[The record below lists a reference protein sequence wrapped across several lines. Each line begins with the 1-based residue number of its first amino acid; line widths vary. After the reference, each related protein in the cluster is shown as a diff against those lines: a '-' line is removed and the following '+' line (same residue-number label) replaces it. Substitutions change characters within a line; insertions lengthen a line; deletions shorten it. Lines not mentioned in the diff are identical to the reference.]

1 MTVQDKLTKL
11 KNLYETYKE
20 EFFSITDEHLT
31 SRNTSSVTPTLLR
44 MARIIVENGK
54 SISDFQKGENPAT
67 ITLTN
72 ILQFS
77 SSGAGKLMLYINRGN
92 LLSVEMSLQR
102 ATIKLNDG
110 VTLFFL
116 ESITLKENSKKLEE
130 LKVTELC
137 AMVIALLYALNELYN
152 ALFNELPAAPLRRG

>member
-1 MTVQDKLTKL
+1 MTVQDKLTTL

-20 EFFSITDEHLT
+20 EFFTISNERTT
-31 SRNTSSVTPTLLR
+31 NRTTSSVTPTLLR

-54 SISDFQKGENPAT
+54 AIKDFHKGQHPAT
-67 ITLTN
+67 ITLTD
-72 ILQFS
+72 IFQFS
-77 SSGAGKLMLYINRGN
+77 SSGEGKLLLYINRGS

-102 ATIKLNDG
+102 ETIKLNDG

-137 AMVIALLYALNELYN
+137 IMDIALLYAFNELYN

>member
-1 MTVQDKLTKL
+1 MNVQDKLTKL

-20 EFFSITDEHLT
+20 EFFTITDERPANRT
-31 SRNTSSVTPTLLR
+31 TSSVTPTLLR

-54 SISDFQKGENPAT
+54 SLKDFEKGENPAT
-67 ITLTN
+67 ITLTD

-102 ATIKLNDG
+102 ETIKLNDG

-116 ESITLKENSKKLEE
+116 ESITLKENSKKVEE
-130 LKVTELC
+130 LKVIELC
-137 AMVIALLYALNELYN
+137 TMDIALSYAFNELYN
-152 ALFNELPAAPLRRG
+152 ALFNELPNAPLRRG

>member
-20 EFFSITDEHLT
+20 EFFTITDERPT
-31 SRNTSSVTPTLLR
+31 NRTTSSVTPTLLR

-54 SISDFQKGENPAT
+54 SLKDFEKGQKPAT
-67 ITLTN
+67 ITLTD

-92 LLSVEMSLQR
+92 LLSVEMLLQR
-102 ATIKLNDG
+102 EPIKLNDG
-110 VTLFFL
+110 ATLFFL

-130 LKVTELC
+130 LKVLELC
-137 AMVIALLYALNELYN
+137 IMVIALLYAFNELYN
-152 ALFNELPAAPLRRG
+152 ALFNELPAAPLHRG